1 MSRRVVVRSML
12 GRQSMRLPGRLRGDG
27 AGKCGCD
34 NGLYSRKGRAH
45 QLGRRISAQSDGQG
59 AARGVFARA
68 GVDGSVAGE
77 SSGCSKRLANGSL
90 GVAVA

>member
-12 GRQSMRLPGRLRGDG
+12 GVSPSAYQDACEAMGQENVAATMACILER
-27 AGKCGCD
+27 AG
-34 NGLYSRKGRAH
+34 
-45 QLGRRISAQSDGQG
+45 QGRRISAQSDGQG
-59 AARGVFARA
+59 AARRVFARA